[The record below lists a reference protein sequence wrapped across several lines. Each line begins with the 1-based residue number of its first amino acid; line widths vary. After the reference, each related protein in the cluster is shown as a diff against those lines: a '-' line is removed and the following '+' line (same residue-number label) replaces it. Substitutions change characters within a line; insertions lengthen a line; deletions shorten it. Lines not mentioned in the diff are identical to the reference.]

1 MHLNTRI
8 ILTIPVMGYWLAT
21 AGAFAQQNT
30 PNTPQRNTISFAA
43 ACEKLAQQYQV
54 NILGDVYLTGDPPV
68 TQWQIRGLSLEQAVQ
83 KLAQTY
89 GREVTLVGKTYIVK
103 AKKAALR
110 RQQDVFAQTHY
121 GARWTTEGA
130 LSISV
135 DSVLR
140 IAVTAVVVP
149 LSRFARVLTER
160 TSWDLQIEQG
170 LQDAR
175 IVAYWQ
181 SASLTDIIEALAVLL
196 NAQKKVYLSRSDE
209 QRQKEHLQAQ
219 QPDDKPTPAEE
230 ASQRLLPKLAELLTP
245 EEREAWSQGK
255 EVEIPLSRLPS
266 EVFAEAYDYATKQFQ
281 RFYERAPEEIRP
293 PADLISSYG
302 NIFLILPRPDQN
314 SIGVRLRDSQNQRSY
329 VF

>member
-43 ACEKLAQQYQV
+43 ACEKLAQQYQI

>member
-89 GREVTLVGKTYIVK
+89 GREVTLVGKTYIVR
-103 AKKAALR
+103 AKNAALR

-135 DSVLR
+135 DSVLK

-230 ASQRLLPKLAELLTP
+230 AAQRLLPKLAELLTP

-293 PADLISSYG
+293 PDDLISSYG

>member
-8 ILTIPVMGYWLAT
+8 ILTIPIMVYWLAT
-21 AGAFAQQNT
+21 ADAFAQQNA
-30 PNTPQRNTISFAA
+30 PHTPQRNTISFAA

-89 GREVTLVGKTYIVK
+89 QREVTLVGKTYVVR
-103 AKKAALR
+103 AENAALR

-135 DSVLR
+135 DSVSR

-149 LSRFARVLTER
+149 LSRFARVLSER

-196 NAQKKVYLSRSDE
+196 KAQKKVYLFRSDE
-209 QRQKEHLQAQ
+209 QRQKERLQTQ

>member
-1 MHLNTRI
+1 MHLNTRVMLAVYI
-8 ILTIPVMGYWLAT
+8 IVYWLAT
-21 AGAFAQQNT
+21 AGAFAQQNA
-30 PNTPQRNTISFAA
+30 PNTPQKNTISFAA
-43 ACEKLAQQYQV
+43 ACEKLAQQYHV
-54 NILGDVYLTGDPPV
+54 NILGDAYLTGDPPV

-89 GREVTLVGKTYIVK
+89 QREVTLVGKTYVLR

-121 GARWTTEGA
+121 DARWTTEGA

-135 DSVLR
+135 DSVSK
-140 IAVTAVVVP
+140 ITVTAVVVP
-149 LSRFARVLTER
+149 SSRFARVLTER
-160 TSWDLQIEQG
+160 TGWDLQIEQD
-170 LQDAR
+170 LQDVR
-175 IVAYWQ
+175 IVAHWQ

-196 NAQKKVYLSRSDE
+196 NAQKKVHLIRSDE

-230 ASQRLLPKLAELLTP
+230 ASQRLLPKLVELLTP

-266 EVFAEAYDYATKQFQ
+266 EVFAEAYDYATRQFQ
-281 RFYERAPEEIRP
+281 HFYELAPEEIRP
-293 PADLISSYG
+293 PADLISSYA

-314 SIGVRLRDSQNQRSY
+314 SIGVRVGDSQNQRSY